1 MCVSVPTSAAW
12 RTGTRRLGA
21 RFVAAVLAL
30 LLASP
35 LLATVWNRSKAMVQL
50 PKGTGRVEVAN
61 ASYAARDWNV
71 ALKALEIKEVS
82 RPVGGIVTVVWVFH
96 YTNTDKE
103 PHYAALSVQCL
114 DARRTERARFDT
126 KVTLEANRPDG
137 GTVEV
142 SAKLQ
147 QDTWAGS
154 SFARVVID
162 FLSTKEG

>member
-1 MCVSVPTSAAW
+1 MAA
-12 RTGTRRLGA
+12 A
-21 RFVAAVLAL
+21 LAL

-35 LLATVWNRSKAMVQL
+35 LLATVWNRSKAVFQL
-50 PKGTGRVEVAN
+50 PKGSGRVEIAN
-61 ASYAARDWNV
+61 ASYAARDWSV

-82 RPVGGIVTVVWVFH
+82 RPVGGSVTVVWVFH

-103 PHYAALSVQCL
+103 PHYAALGVQCL
-114 DARRTERARFDT
+114 DARRAERARFEA

-142 SAKLQ
+142 SARLQ
-147 QDTWAGS
+147 QETWAAS
-154 SFARVVID
+154 SSARVVID